1 MDLITDYL
9 SAVFTL
15 IAESAPYFLVG
26 LTLAGILKVAIPTK
40 KVVRHLGGDDMKSVG
55 LAALFGIPL
64 PLCSCSVLPTAM
76 ALRKSGA
83 SRGAT
88 TSFMISTPETGV
100 DSISLTWALL
110 DPIMTVARPLSALI
124 TALLTGSVV
133 NSMVKGGKA
142 GEATEEDACCGS
154 QQENGIGNGDGV
166 LASLRRG
173 TSYSFGTLMDD
184 LSPWLIVGFLLS
196 GIITVAV
203 PDDFFTET
211 IPGGWI
217 AGLIILAL
225 ATPMYICAAAATPLA
240 AALIAKGLDP
250 GAALVL
256 LLVGP
261 ATNVTTAIV
270 VGRFLG
276 KRVLI
281 AYLAGVVGCALILG
295 AIVSAIYKGEGLDLA
310 TQAAATIEDGPSTV
324 GIFAAAVLIV
334 LLARGAVRSGAVA
347 RVAGTLRALLAPIG
361 IDPTSRAAKA
371 TLVVVLVLI
380 YASTGFSLLGP
391 GETGWVQRFG
401 RVVRTVD
408 EPGLVVHWPAPVER
422 LETLRR
428 DEVRGVNIGFAA
440 LRADAQAAAQA
451 EVLTG
456 DENLLWIAW
465 SVQYSV
471 RAAFRF
477 RYRVEDPETL
487 VVAFAETAIR
497 EVVGRRPAT
506 EVLVG
511 HRPALERETLEIL
524 SRELTALGAGIR
536 VVAVRLEDVHSA
548 PEAHAAFRDVA
559 SAMEDMKRAIRHA
572 EGYRLVRLA
581 AARGDG
587 YTLEVEAESY
597 GVAKVESADGEAR
610 GFLARWAAYEEE
622 PELTRLRLLFDAA
635 EDALSSARA
644 IFLLGGEVSVDLWNL
659 RSKAAAD
666 PEQKEPKV
674 AEAFRRVFDR

>member
-1 MDLITDYL
+1 
-9 SAVFTL
+9 
-15 IAESAPYFLVG
+15 
-26 LTLAGILKVAIPTK
+26 
-40 KVVRHLGGDDMKSVG
+40 
-55 LAALFGIPL
+55 
-64 PLCSCSVLPTAM
+64 
-76 ALRKSGA
+76 
-83 SRGAT
+83 
-88 TSFMISTPETGV
+88 
-100 DSISLTWALL
+100 
-110 DPIMTVARPLSALI
+110 
-124 TALLTGSVV
+124 
-133 NSMVKGGKA
+133 
-142 GEATEEDACCGS
+142 
-154 QQENGIGNGDGV
+154 
-166 LASLRRG
+166 
-173 TSYSFGTLMDD
+173 
-184 LSPWLIVGFLLS
+184 
-196 GIITVAV
+196 
-203 PDDFFTET
+203 
-211 IPGGWI
+211 
-217 AGLIILAL
+217 
-225 ATPMYICAAAATPLA
+225 MYICAAAATPLA

-324 GIFAAAVLIV
+324 GIFAAVVLIV

-347 RVAGTLRALLAPIG
+347 GVAGKLRALLAPIG
-361 IDPTSRAAKA
+361 LDPTSRAAKA
-371 TLVVVLVLI
+371 TLVVALVLL

-471 RAAFRF
+471 QDAFRF

-524 SRELTALGAGIR
+524 ARELTALDAGIR

-559 SAMEDMKRAIRHA
+559 SAMEDLKRAIRQA

-587 YTLEVEAESY
+587 YTLEVDAESY

-644 IFLLGGEVSVDLWNL
+644 IFLLGEEVSVDLWNL
-659 RSKAAAD
+659 RSRAAAD

-674 AEAFRRVFDR
+674 PEAFRRVFGR